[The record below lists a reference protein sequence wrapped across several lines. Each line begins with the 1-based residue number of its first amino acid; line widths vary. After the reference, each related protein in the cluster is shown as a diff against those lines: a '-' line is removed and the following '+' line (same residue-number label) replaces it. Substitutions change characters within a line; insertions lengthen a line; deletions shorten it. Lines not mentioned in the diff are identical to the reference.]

1 MRDYLAHE
9 VRNVTVLGH
18 SGAGKTA
25 VLEAMLHF
33 TKATDRFGKTSEG
46 SSIIDYDPEEV
57 RRGLSVYTSIV
68 PIEWKD
74 TKINFIDTPGYLD
87 FVGEMESGCAAGD
100 NILIVVGAKEGV
112 QSGTQRAWEVAMEKK
127 LPTIFFVNKVDE
139 EHASF
144 DKAYQGLREAFGKSV
159 IPFEVPILENDEV
172 IGSINILRDKAW
184 YFKGDKADRNK
195 SYDVPDNMKEVVA
208 DYKNQIAEAIAMG
221 DDDLMEK
228 FFSGEPFTEAELTRG
243 VRLGVRNGEIRPV
256 FSGSAINMTGIE
268 RLLDLIDKYFPTYGE
283 QGTITVTD
291 IDKNEPVEL
300 LTDEKGDLTVQ
311 VFKTIVD
318 PFVGRISFLKV
329 RSGVLSSDTT
339 VYNTKKDKLEKI
351 SQIFI
356 IKGKHQT
363 AVGKLFTGDI
373 GAVTKLAYTQT
384 NDTLCEKGKY
394 YVVDEIK
401 FSEPML
407 GVAVW
412 PKSKNDDD
420 KLSNALNRMCE
431 EDPTTRLV
439 NNKETKENVLYG
451 VGDQHIDVIV
461 NKMKSKYKVEVNLTT
476 PKVPYHE
483 TIKKTV
489 IGEGR
494 HKKQSGGHGQFG
506 HVFVEFSPNPDSE
519 DMVFEETVFGGAVPK
534 QYFPAVE
541 TGLRECM
548 AKGYLAGYRMVN
560 VKANLKDGKYHD
572 VDSSE
577 MAFKLAAHLAFKDA
591 MPKAGCILLEP
602 IVSATVVI
610 PDEYTGTII
619 GDFNKRRGTI
629 MGMDMEGTHQ
639 VINALVPLAE
649 MMKYPTDL
657 RSMTQGRGKYT
668 QVFDHYDPVP
678 ANIAEKIIANA
689 DKQDDDDE

>member
-46 SSIIDYDPEEV
+46 SSIIDYDAEEI

-68 PIEWKD
+68 PIEWKE

-87 FVGEMESGCAAGD
+87 FVGEMESGSAAGD
-100 NILIVVGAKEGV
+100 NVLIVVGAKDGV
-112 QSGTQRAWEVAMEKK
+112 QPGTQRAWEIATEKG

-159 IPFEVPILENDEV
+159 IPFEVPILDGEEV
-172 IGSINILRDKAW
+172 IGSVNILRDKAW
-184 YFKGDKADRNK
+184 YFKGDKADRTK
-195 SYDVPDNMKEVVA
+195 SYEVPEDMKDIVA
-208 DYKNQIAEAIAMG
+208 AYKDQIAEAVAMG
-221 DDDLMEK
+221 DDELMEK
-228 FFSGEPFTEAELTRG
+228 YFEGEPFTEAELTRG
-243 VRLGVRNGEIRPV
+243 VRIGVRNGEIRPV
-256 FSGSAINMTGIE
+256 FSGSAVNMTGIE
-268 RLLDLIDKYFPTYGE
+268 RLLDLIDKYFPMYGE
-283 QGTITVTD
+283 QGILEVTD
-291 IDKNEPVEL
+291 IETNEPVEI
-300 LTDEKGDLTVQ
+300 LTDETGDLTVQ

-329 RSGVLSSDTT
+329 RSGVLTTDTQ
-339 VYNTKKDKLEKI
+339 VYNPKKDKMEKI
-351 SQIFI
+351 NQIFI

-373 GAVTKLAYTQT
+373 GAVTKLQYTQT
-384 NDTLCEKGKY
+384 NDTLCDKGKH
-394 YVVDEIK
+394 YVVDDIT

-412 PKSKNDDD
+412 PKTKNDDD
-420 KLSNALNRMCE
+420 KLTNALARMVE
-431 EDPTTRLV
+431 EDPTTRLI
-439 NNKETKENVLYG
+439 NNPETKENVLYC

-461 NKMKSKYKVEVNLTT
+461 NKMKAKYKVEVNLTT
-476 PKVPYHE
+476 PKIPYRE

-506 HVFVEFSPNPDSE
+506 HVFVEFSPNPDVE
-519 DMVFEETVFGGAVPK
+519 EMVFEETVFGGAVPK

-548 AKGYLAGYRMVN
+548 VKGFLAGYRVVN

-577 MAFKLAAHLAFKDA
+577 MAFKLAAHLAYKDA
-591 MPKAGCILLEP
+591 MPNAGCILLEP
-602 IVSATVVI
+602 IENVKVI
-610 PDEYTGTII
+610 VPEEYTGTII
-619 GDFNKRRGTI
+619 GDLNKRRGTI
-629 MGMDMEGTHQ
+629 MGMDMENGRQ
-639 VINALVPLAE
+639 VITATVPLAE
-649 MMKYPTDL
+649 LLKYSTDL
-657 RSMTQGRGKYT
+657 RSMTQGRGVYT
-668 QVFDHYDPVP
+668 QEFDHYDPVP
-678 ANIAEKIIANA
+678 GNIAEKIVAEA
-689 DKQDDDDE
+689 AKDED

>member
-46 SSIIDYDPEEV
+46 SSIIDYDAEEI

-68 PIEWKD
+68 PIEWKE

-87 FVGEMESGCAAGD
+87 FVGEMESGSAAGD
-100 NILIVVGAKEGV
+100 NVLIVVGAKDGV
-112 QSGTQRAWEVAMEKK
+112 QPGTQRAWEIATEKG

-159 IPFEVPILENDEV
+159 IPFEVPILDGEEV
-172 IGSINILRDKAW
+172 IGSVNILRDKAW
-184 YFKGDKADRNK
+184 YFKGDKADRTK
-195 SYDVPDNMKEVVA
+195 SYEVPEDMKDIVA
-208 DYKNQIAEAIAMG
+208 AYKDQIAEAVAMG
-221 DDDLMEK
+221 DDELMEK
-228 FFSGEPFTEAELTRG
+228 YFEGEPFTEAELTRG
-243 VRLGVRNGEIRPV
+243 VRIGVRNGEIRPV
-256 FSGSAINMTGIE
+256 FSGSAVNMTGIE
-268 RLLDLIDKYFPTYGE
+268 RLLDLIDKYFPMYGE
-283 QGTITVTD
+283 QGILEVTD
-291 IDKNEPVEL
+291 IETNEPVEI
-300 LTDEKGDLTVQ
+300 LTDETGDLTVQ

-329 RSGVLSSDTT
+329 RSGVLTTDTQ
-339 VYNTKKDKLEKI
+339 VYNPKKDKMEKI
-351 SQIFI
+351 NQIFI

-373 GAVTKLAYTQT
+373 GAVTKLQYTQT
-384 NDTLCEKGKY
+384 NDTLCDKGKH
-394 YVVDEIK
+394 YVVDDIT

-412 PKSKNDDD
+412 PKTKNDDD
-420 KLSNALNRMCE
+420 KLTNALARMVE
-431 EDPTTRLV
+431 EDPTTRLI
-439 NNKETKENVLYG
+439 NNPETKENVLYC

-461 NKMKSKYKVEVNLTT
+461 NKMKAKYKVEVNLTT
-476 PKVPYHE
+476 PKIPYRE

-506 HVFVEFSPNPDSE
+506 HVFVEFSPNPDVE
-519 DMVFEETVFGGAVPK
+519 EMVFEETVFGGAVPK

-548 AKGYLAGYRMVN
+548 VKGFLAGYRVVN

-577 MAFKLAAHLAFKDA
+577 MAFKLAAHLAYKDA
-591 MPKAGCILLEP
+591 MPNAGCILLEP
-602 IVSATVVI
+602 IENVKVI
-610 PDEYTGTII
+610 VPEEYTGTII
-619 GDFNKRRGTI
+619 GDLNKRRGTI
-629 MGMDMEGTHQ
+629 MGMDMENGRQ
-639 VINALVPLAE
+639 VITATVPLAE
-649 MMKYPTDL
+649 LLKYPTDL
-657 RSMTQGRGKYT
+657 RSMTQGRGVYT
-668 QVFDHYDPVP
+668 QEFDHYDPVP
-678 ANIAEKIIANA
+678 GNIAEKIVAEA
-689 DKQDDDDE
+689 AKDED

>member
-339 VYNTKKDKLEKI
+339 LYNPKKDKLEKI

>member
-46 SSIIDYDPEEV
+46 SSIIDYDAEEI

-68 PIEWKD
+68 PIEWKE

-87 FVGEMESGCAAGD
+87 FVGEMESGSAAGD
-100 NILIVVGAKEGV
+100 NVLIVVGAKDGV
-112 QSGTQRAWEVAMEKK
+112 QPGTQRAWEIATEKG

-159 IPFEVPILENDEV
+159 IPFEVPILDGEEV
-172 IGSINILRDKAW
+172 IGSVNILRDKAW
-184 YFKGDKADRNK
+184 YFKGDKADRTK
-195 SYDVPDNMKEVVA
+195 SYEVPEDMKDIVA
-208 DYKNQIAEAIAMG
+208 AYKDQIAEAVAMG
-221 DDDLMEK
+221 DDELMEK
-228 FFSGEPFTEAELTRG
+228 YFEGEPFTEAELTRG
-243 VRLGVRNGEIRPV
+243 VRIGVRNGEIRPV
-256 FSGSAINMTGIE
+256 FSGSAVNMTGIE
-268 RLLDLIDKYFPTYGE
+268 RLLDLIDKYFPMYGE
-283 QGTITVTD
+283 QGILEVTD
-291 IDKNEPVEL
+291 IETNEPVEI
-300 LTDEKGDLTVQ
+300 LTDETGDLTVQ

-329 RSGVLSSDTT
+329 RSGVLTTDTQ
-339 VYNTKKDKLEKI
+339 VYNPKKDKMEKI
-351 SQIFI
+351 NQIFI

-373 GAVTKLAYTQT
+373 GAVTKLQYTQT
-384 NDTLCEKGKY
+384 NDTLCDKGKH
-394 YVVDEIK
+394 YVVDDIT

-412 PKSKNDDD
+412 PKTKNDDD
-420 KLSNALNRMCE
+420 KLTNALARMVE
-431 EDPTTRLV
+431 EDPTTRLI
-439 NNKETKENVLYG
+439 NNPETKENVLYC

-461 NKMKSKYKVEVNLTT
+461 NKMKAKYKVEVNLTT
-476 PKVPYHE
+476 PKIPYRE

-506 HVFVEFSPNPDSE
+506 HVFVEFSPNSDVE
-519 DMVFEETVFGGAVPK
+519 EMVFEETVFGGAVPK

-548 AKGYLAGYRMVN
+548 VKGFLAGYRVVN

-577 MAFKLAAHLAFKDA
+577 MAFKLAAHLAYKDA
-591 MPKAGCILLEP
+591 MPNAGCILLEP
-602 IVSATVVI
+602 IENVKVI
-610 PDEYTGTII
+610 VPEEYTGTII
-619 GDFNKRRGTI
+619 GDLNKRRGTI
-629 MGMDMEGTHQ
+629 MGMDMENGRQ
-639 VINALVPLAE
+639 VITATVPLAE
-649 MMKYPTDL
+649 LLKYPTDL
-657 RSMTQGRGKYT
+657 RSMTQGRGVYT
-668 QVFDHYDPVP
+668 QEFDHYDPVP
-678 ANIAEKIIANA
+678 GNIAEKIVAEA
-689 DKQDDDDE
+689 AKDED

>member
-46 SSIIDYDPEEV
+46 SSIIDYDAEEI

-68 PIEWKD
+68 PIEWKE

-87 FVGEMESGCAAGD
+87 FVGEMESGSAAGD
-100 NILIVVGAKEGV
+100 NVLIVVGAKDGV
-112 QSGTQRAWEVAMEKK
+112 QPGTQRAWEIATEKG

-159 IPFEVPILENDEV
+159 IPFEVPILDGEEV

-184 YFKGDKADRNK
+184 YFKGDKADRTK
-195 SYDVPDNMKEVVA
+195 SYDVPEDMKEIVA
-208 DYKNQIAEAIAMG
+208 AYKDQIAEAVAMG
-221 DDDLMEK
+221 DDELMEK
-228 FFSGEPFTEAELTRG
+228 YFEGEPFTEAELTRG
-243 VRLGVRNGEIRPV
+243 VRIGVRNGEIRPV
-256 FSGSAINMTGIE
+256 FSGSAVNMTGIE
-268 RLLDLIDKYFPTYGE
+268 RLLDLIDKYFPMYGE
-283 QGTITVTD
+283 HGILEVTD
-291 IDKNEPVEL
+291 IESNEPVEL
-300 LTDEKGDLTVQ
+300 LTDETGDLTVQ

-329 RSGVLSSDTT
+329 RSGVLTTDTQ
-339 VYNTKKDKLEKI
+339 VYNPKKDKMEKI
-351 SQIFI
+351 NQIFI
-356 IKGKHQT
+356 VKGKHQT

-373 GAVTKLAYTQT
+373 GAVTKLQYTQT
-384 NDTLCEKGKY
+384 NDTLCEKGKH
-394 YVVDEIK
+394 YVVDDIT

-412 PKSKNDDD
+412 PKTKNDDD
-420 KLSNALNRMCE
+420 KLTNALARMVE

-439 NNKETKENVLYG
+439 NNPETKENVLYC

-461 NKMKSKYKVEVNLTT
+461 NKMKAKYKVEVNLTT
-476 PKVPYHE
+476 PKIPYRE

-506 HVFVEFSPNPDSE
+506 HVFVEFSPNPDVE

-548 AKGYLAGYRMVN
+548 VKGFLAGYRVVN
-560 VKANLKDGKYHD
+560 IKANLKDGKYHD

-577 MAFKLAAHLAFKDA
+577 MAFKLAAHLAYKDA
-591 MPKAGCILLEP
+591 MPNAGCILLEP
-602 IVSATVVI
+602 IENVKVI
-610 PDEYTGTII
+610 VPEEYTGTII
-619 GDFNKRRGTI
+619 GDLNKRRGTI
-629 MGMDMEGTHQ
+629 MGMDMEHGRQ
-639 VINALVPLAE
+639 VITATVPLAE
-649 MMKYPTDL
+649 LLKYPTDL
-657 RSMTQGRGKYT
+657 RSMTQGRGVYT
-668 QVFDHYDPVP
+668 QEFDHYDPVP
-678 ANIAEKIIANA
+678 GNIAEKIVAA
-689 DKQDDDDE
+689 AAKDEE